1 MEIEQQEDIAL
12 FRYNLIHP
20 IVSNNVQPDGS
31 KAAYMARI
39 AATELVL
46 PNGKRGHVGVG
57 TLKQWATDYRKHGLR
72 GLKPKPRKD
81 AGSYRK
87 LSDEQKDE
95 ILRLKSE
102 GPNRPATVIRK
113 RMMMTGY
120 FAQGAPSDTTI
131 QRFLAQLPAE
141 IKNAHTEDMRAFEMD
156 HVNELWQI
164 DTTHGPFILD
174 GGHKRKVY
182 IVGIIDDASRYLVG
196 WGMYFEDNAVNVQ
209 MTLKQAIATYGKPR
223 QLYAD
228 NGKPYV
234 NKQLALICA
243 DLGIGIRHAAVYHGN
258 QKGKIER
265 WFGVMKKQWMADINY
280 DEFEL
285 LEALRAN
292 FAEYVRDR
300 NNQANRSLGTN
311 VTPVDRFSLEPEA
324 IHRVS
329 RTVLNTAFLHRVER
343 KVAKDG
349 TVKINGAQYET
360 GRATIG
366 QKVTIRHQPDL
377 SVVYL
382 EWENELLEIKP
393 VNKIEN
399 AHTRR
404 IRMTEDEG

>member
-182 IVGIIDDASRYLVG
+182 LDYS
-196 WGMYFEDNAVNVQ
+196 
-209 MTLKQAIATYGKPR
+209 
-223 QLYAD
+223 
-228 NGKPYV
+228 
-234 NKQLALICA
+234 
-243 DLGIGIRHAAVYHGN
+243 
-258 QKGKIER
+258 
-265 WFGVMKKQWMADINY
+265 
-280 DEFEL
+280 
-285 LEALRAN
+285 
-292 FAEYVRDR
+292 
-300 NNQANRSLGTN
+300 
-311 VTPVDRFSLEPEA
+311 
-324 IHRVS
+324 
-329 RTVLNTAFLHRVER
+329 
-343 KVAKDG
+343 
-349 TVKINGAQYET
+349 
-360 GRATIG
+360 
-366 QKVTIRHQPDL
+366 
-377 SVVYL
+377 
-382 EWENELLEIKP
+382 
-393 VNKIEN
+393 
-399 AHTRR
+399 
-404 IRMTEDEG
+404 